1 MFVPPIAPQDSHIL
15 TISLVSPSE
24 VGQFKSQFCLCTPT
38 GTTFGPII
46 WSVVDVSTSGTLSLT
61 QQLTQLHTSQ
71 PKPQQQQQ
79 SGCLNWD
86 DGMDVTSAGPINSIS
101 TALVPHCSNLIAG
114 SGPFPMSNQV
124 SLDFSSIKN
133 VKISIFYSRL
143 SCQLLKTLRR
153 PTKTWWLRKLTVTT
167 CKARLQWSNPMVLI
181 VKKKVHNGTSSVR
194 MTRERSTSFFEALKS
209 V

>member
-86 DGMDVTSAGPINSIS
+86 EGMDVTSAGPTNSIS

-114 SGPFPMSNQV
+114 GGPYPMSNQV
-124 SLDFSSIKN
+124 IFLSPSVRTFKN
-133 VKISIFYSRL
+133 QFIHFRS

-153 PTKTWWLRKLTVTT
+153 PTKT
-167 CKARLQWSNPMVLI
+167 
-181 VKKKVHNGTSSVR
+181 
-194 MTRERSTSFFEALKS
+194 
-209 V
+209 

>member
-71 PKPQQQQQ
+71 PKPQQQQHQ

-86 DGMDVTSAGPINSIS
+86 EGMDVTSAGPANSSS

-114 SGPFPMSNQV
+114 GGPFPMSNQV
-124 SLDFSSIKN
+124 IIQFLLWLN
-133 VKISIFYSRL
+133 
-143 SCQLLKTLRR
+143 LLKINIFIQDSVASSSKLSNDRR
-153 PTKTWWLRKLTVTT
+153 RHDDW
-167 CKARLQWSNPMVLI
+167 
-181 VKKKVHNGTSSVR
+181 
-194 MTRERSTSFFEALKS
+194 ED
-209 V
+209 